1 MNSKSFVSSIIA
13 VAVLTLGHGVAE
25 ATTIRTGI
33 GFEASDFVGDFG
45 TTPPQDFVSGT
56 ILFTFDDD
64 LVGPHFITPD
74 AVDLT
79 IAGFTYSVAD
89 VTIYFDFSVIIFG
102 GNAGGVFGGGGG
114 TDDFLFLLDRI
125 AIQDS
130 YFEYLT
136 SSTNDIYT
144 STTLSLRGV
153 SQPPLVPEPS
163 SLALLATGTL
173 ALLVSTR
180 RRARS

>member
-1 MNSKSFVSSIIA
+1 M
-13 VAVLTLGHGVAE
+13 
-25 ATTIRTGI
+25 
-33 GFEASDFVGDFG
+33 
-45 TTPPQDFVSGT
+45 
-56 ILFTFDDD
+56 
-64 LVGPHFITPD
+64 GPHFITPD

-163 SLALLATGTL
+163 SLALWQPE
-173 ALLVSTR
+173 LLPCSFQPEDAPVANFSR
-180 RRARS
+180 CSVASGVPARLPRRALRAAVVFPFVCAPFSKDKTRFDISPFLDGAFVGSSTPI